1 MTSTAI
7 VHDGAEDNP
16 LQQFANAR
24 ALWEMIEPDT
34 QHLAEEDCAHLRAS
48 IDVLLAKVETAT
60 SVSEQS
66 SGFTLASFALPE
78 PEKVVVRRE
87 IGVSEDEAVRQALE
101 AGKVELT
108 KEKADLVA
116 EIAAHAGHL
125 NHKQKIHYLSKLKN
139 ENDELKTALREA
151 KALAGN
157 KEN

>member
-60 SVSEQS
+60 SVIAEPISARAPPLLLGPDGLRE
-66 SGFTLASFALPE
+66 LASYRGQDLDPRA
-78 PEKVVVRRE
+78 
-87 IGVSEDEAVRQALE
+87 
-101 AGKVELT
+101 ELT
-108 KEKADLVA
+108 A
-116 EIAAHAGHL
+116 
-125 NHKQKIHYLSKLKN
+125 
-139 ENDELKTALREA
+139 R
-151 KALAGN
+151 
-157 KEN
+157 